1 MIIAND
7 LSSLVSQFSSEL
19 LDFHQGLEKE
29 GLRVVGEGRIST
41 HEHHKDLGHKLTH
54 PYITTDYAENLL
66 EFISPVFNKDER
78 LTHFIEQIH
87 LYTFKNMYK
96 DESIWSASMP
106 ALLPQKDFDIP
117 LAYYG
122 ESFPGKLKTLYRS
135 GLGYRYGRSMQ
146 AIAGVH
152 FNFSFAKSFI
162 IELFKEANTHED
174 LKEFQDDLYFKLIRN
189 FRRTSFIL
197 PFLFG
202 ASPVVDESFLNGKE
216 HELKKLAKNTF
227 GREFGTSL
235 RMGGLG
241 YTSEAQKSISI
252 CYNQLPT
259 YIKTLETAR
268 LTSYPEYEDIKVKV
282 DGEYRQLNTNL
293 LQIDN
298 EFYSTIRPKH
308 VALSGESALQ
318 ALHRGGVEYIEVRL
332 MDLNPYALGG
342 INEEGIRFLQHYLT
356 YCLSAPSEVIEQSEC
371 DIIDQNFKNV
381 VIQGRDP
388 KSQVH
393 FNGKDMLV
401 TEAVETV
408 LNEMEELSNKNEDLK
423 EYFQKGIDKQ
433 RSKLANFDLLP
444 SQRMLNE
451 LSERTSFVDH
461 INNVSKDLK
470 LEALKIKEDEKL
482 FSEFA
487 LLKGKSF
494 EEEQKIY
501 RSQSGDFDMYLE
513 NYFKQ
518 IRIDK

>member
-1 MIIAND
+1 MIISND
-7 LSSLVSQFSSEL
+7 LSHLIIQFSNEL

-29 GLRVVGEGRIST
+29 GLRVIGDGRIST
-41 HEHHKDLGHKLTH
+41 HEHHKNLGHKLTH

-78 LTHFIEQIH
+78 LVHFIEQVH
-87 LYTFKNMYK
+87 LYTFKNVYQ

-106 ALLPQKDFDIP
+106 ARLPEKDFDIP

-152 FNFSFAKSFI
+152 FNFSFAKSLI
-162 IELFKEANTHED
+162 YELFKETKTHDD
-174 LKEFQDDLYFKLIRN
+174 LKEFQNDLYFKLVRN

-202 ASPVVDESFLNGKE
+202 ASPVVDESFLRGKK
-216 HELKKLAKNTF
+216 HDLSKLAKDTY

-259 YIKTLETAR
+259 YIKTLEKAR
-268 LTSYPEYEDIKVKV
+268 LTSYPDYEKIGVKV
-282 DGEYRQLNTNL
+282 DGKYRQLNTNL

-308 VALSGESALQ
+308 VAISGESALQ

-332 MDLNPYALGG
+332 MDLNPYTLGG

-356 YCLSAPSEVIEQSEC
+356 YCLSAPSEVIEDSEC
-371 DIIDQNFKNV
+371 ETIDSNFKNV
-381 VIQGRDP
+381 VTEGRNP
-388 KSQVH
+388 QAKVH
-393 FNGKDMLV
+393 FRGKNILV
-401 TEAVETV
+401 GEAIESI
-408 LNEMEELSNKNEDLK
+408 LDEMEELISKNTQLK

-433 RSKLANFDLLP
+433 RSKLKNYDLLP
-444 SQRMLNE
+444 SQKMLNN
-451 LSERTSFVDH
+451 LSENTSFVEH
-461 INNVSKDLK
+461 IYRISKDLK
-470 LEALKIKEDEKL
+470 TSTLKMAEDEKI
-482 FSEFA
+482 FSEFS
-487 LLKGKSF
+487 LLKEKSF
-494 EEEQKIY
+494 EEEAKIH
-501 RSQSGDFDMYLE
+501 RSQSGDFDMYLD

-518 IRIDK
+518 IRIY